1 MVAGS
6 DRCKEMQ
13 RRRMA
18 CTVFFA
24 AAIHNFCF
32 GEVDGE
38 LALFTEAGQCI
49 QLSLEAFW
57 ASGHQNEV
65 IGIQQ

>member
-1 MVAGS
+1 MSLYRCATEDKLLAVRLAGFK
-6 DRCKEMQ
+6 DYNLC
-13 RRRMA
+13 
-18 CTVFFA
+18 FA
-24 AAIHNFCF
+24 
-32 GEVDGE
+32 EVDCE